1 MSKLLLSSL
10 LCTLSIAS
18 FAASRMPQP
27 TTVDSI
33 YVEIAKNFN
42 TIQCQEFPTQQQKLD
57 EVHKQLKSANIMSYN
72 ARISDDGRMY
82 PTVCGGQMGHLA
94 IFKIAEKDLK
104 SAQQLG
110 FVRFPI
116 H

>member
-10 LCTLSIAS
+10 LCTLSVAS

-57 EVHKQLKSANIMSYN
+57 ELHKQLKAANISTYQ
-72 ARISDDGRMY
+72 ARITDDGRVY
-82 PTVCGGQMGHLA
+82 PAVCGSQIGHRA
-94 IFKIAEKDLK
+94 VFQIAQKDLQK
-104 SAQQLG
+104 SQSLG
-110 FVRFPI
+110 FSVYKA